1 MLVYWILFILVF
13 FFFLINTLS
22 KNKNIEILGFFISI
36 LFAISLGCLRSNLVG
51 TDTPGYVRDMPI
63 TVSQSVSNIF
73 EYERDPI
80 FWVFIKFLFLFS
92 DSYTLY
98 FSVLAIVFWLFSA
111 LVIKKY
117 AQEIFLGLLIFI
129 TFRFSDF
136 YLNAMRQGFSIA
148 IIMYSIK
155 FIFDKKPINF
165 VITVLIAS
173 LFHNSALF
181 FMFAYLLQYVNLQ
194 KMRLL
199 LFVLFVFVFL
209 TKGWLYNYVFKS
221 LVAENGQYGL
231 YANIESDHGILY
243 LILYT
248 VTFLIC
254 SFFMKKFENNRT
266 FNILFNLVYI
276 GLLLQV
282 ITLKNVGF
290 ARIAVYYTQYFVL
303 IVPMVYKQMVKDYG
317 ETKSFAF
324 WSIFVIGLY
333 IAGGPAPG
341 VVPYKFFW
349 E

>member
-1 MLVYWILFILVF
+1 MAFI
-13 FFFLINTLS
+13 FFLVKTLS
-22 KNKNIEILGFFISI
+22 KDKNIETIGFFIVV

-63 TVSQSVSNIF
+63 TVSQSVSSII
-73 EYERDPI
+73 EYERDPF
-80 FWVFIKFLFLFS
+80 FWILIKFLFLFS

-98 FSVLAIVFWLFSA
+98 FSVLAIVFWAFSA

-117 AQEIFLGLLIFI
+117 SQEIFLGLLIFI

-148 IIMYSIK
+148 IVMYSIK
-155 FIFDKKPINF
+155 YIFEKKPVHF

-181 FMFAYLLQYVNLQ
+181 FLFAYPLQYIQLQ
-194 KMRLL
+194 KMKWMLL
-199 LFVLFVFVFL
+199 VLFILVFL

-221 LVAENGQYGL
+221 LVAESGQYGM
-231 YANIESDHGILY
+231 YANVESDHGILY
-243 LILYT
+243 LSLYT

-254 SFFMKKFENNRT
+254 AFFMRRFENNRT
-266 FNILFNLVYI
+266 FNILFNLVYV

-303 IVPMVYKQMVKDYG
+303 IVPMLYKQMVKDYG